1 MRDGV
6 RDKCLRRESPQC
18 VYTTPVGDQWMEG
31 AVREDRI
38 PYVRLLMRDKQC
50 KERVCEDN

>member
-1 MRDGV
+1 MRDRV

-31 AVREDRI
+31 AVGEDRI